1 MDTPRG
7 LYWRFEGNLFCIYSP
22 DTPLLPYTLGVAVK
36 HWINNLRREF
46 ERFAFWLTILELA
59 KAIHGGWSIMTHDT
73 LMCFLHLNWRSAT
86 IIFKRLLLSIQIEL
100 FLVLNGSD
108 LEILGSSYDRT
119 INRKGHTM
127 SVIAQTLPIP
137 IALVFSYLGKSSF
150 LGDLLVWMR
159 QDIFSCNLLEIHCA
173 FDH

>member
-1 MDTPRG
+1 
-7 LYWRFEGNLFCIYSP
+7 
-22 DTPLLPYTLGVAVK
+22 
-36 HWINNLRREF
+36 
-46 ERFAFWLTILELA
+46 
-59 KAIHGGWSIMTHDT
+59 MTHDT